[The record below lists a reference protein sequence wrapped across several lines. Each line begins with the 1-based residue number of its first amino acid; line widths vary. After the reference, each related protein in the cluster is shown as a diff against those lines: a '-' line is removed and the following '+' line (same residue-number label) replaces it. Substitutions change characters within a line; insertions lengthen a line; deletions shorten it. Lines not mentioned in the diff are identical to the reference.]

1 MDSGQH
7 QKNTEHCIKRKSRR
21 RSGNTGRKDKMEYK
35 GFYIDDCMY
44 GLITVQYCGDDL
56 VFGTVDEAKQ
66 FIDEVTA

>member
-1 MDSGQH
+1 MTEPGGISR
-7 QKNTEHCIKRKSRR
+7 QK
-21 RSGNTGRKDKMEYK
+21 GRMMEYK

-44 GLITVQYCGDDL
+44 GMITVQYCGDDL